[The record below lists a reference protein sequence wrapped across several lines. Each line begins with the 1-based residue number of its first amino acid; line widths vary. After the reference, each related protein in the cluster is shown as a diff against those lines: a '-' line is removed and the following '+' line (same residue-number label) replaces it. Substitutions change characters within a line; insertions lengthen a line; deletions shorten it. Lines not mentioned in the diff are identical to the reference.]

1 MASEARDLTNLP
13 RRLIQGC
20 RSFRARIVLRVL
32 LIGAT
37 LWLLFHTT
45 AGGWSYPAVTV
56 AAALLL
62 LYQIYGLVHFVDRTN
77 RDLARFLAA
86 IRYAD
91 FSQTFVTGGLGSSF
105 DELKTAFNEVL
116 DSFRLARAE
125 KEEQARYLQ
134 TVVQHIGVGLLV
146 FDDGG
151 RVSLINNAA
160 KRLLGVPRLGDIADL
175 DRVSPGLAAALK
187 KLGPR
192 GRDLVRLEEIQLA
205 LHASVFRTEDRE
217 HTLVALQDIG
227 PDLDEKETEAWQNLI
242 RVLTHEIMNSITP
255 IASLAATADGMLKEG
270 DLDGETAEDIRTA
283 VGTIQRRSEGLM
295 QFVEAYR
302 GLTRVPAPSFEI
314 VPVAG
319 VFSRVEQLLRPQFAE
334 SGIELHTEVDPPGLE
349 LTADPGQ
356 VEQVLINLL
365 SNAREAT
372 EGGAGARVDLSAH
385 LARGKV
391 VVEVAD
397 NGPGI
402 VEEALGKL
410 FIPFFTTRQ
419 NGSGIGLSLC
429 RQIMRLHRGSIS
441 VRSQPGVRTVFSLR
455 F

>member
-20 RSFRARIVLRVL
+20 RPFRARIVLRVL

-91 FSQTFVTGGLGSSF
+91 FSQTFVSGGLGSSF

-116 DSFRLARAE
+116 DAFRLARAE

-146 FDDGG
+146 FDGGG

-160 KRLLGVPRLGDIADL
+160 KRLLGVPRLGNIADL

-187 KLGPR
+187 NSGPGAATWCAWR
-192 GRDLVRLEEIQLA
+192 RSSSRCTPRCSA
-205 LHASVFRTEDRE
+205 RATASTPWWRFRTSVPTSTKRRRRP
-217 HTLVALQDIG
+217 G
-227 PDLDEKETEAWQNLI
+227 
-242 RVLTHEIMNSITP
+242 
-255 IASLAATADGMLKEG
+255 
-270 DLDGETAEDIRTA
+270 RT
-283 VGTIQRRSEGLM
+283 
-295 QFVEAYR
+295 
-302 GLTRVPAPSFEI
+302 
-314 VPVAG
+314 
-319 VFSRVEQLLRPQFAE
+319 
-334 SGIELHTEVDPPGLE
+334 
-349 LTADPGQ
+349 
-356 VEQVLINLL
+356 
-365 SNAREAT
+365 
-372 EGGAGARVDLSAH
+372 
-385 LARGKV
+385 
-391 VVEVAD
+391 
-397 NGPGI
+397 
-402 VEEALGKL
+402 
-410 FIPFFTTRQ
+410 
-419 NGSGIGLSLC
+419 
-429 RQIMRLHRGSIS
+429 
-441 VRSQPGVRTVFSLR
+441 
-455 F
+455 